1 MRVGVDGNIRERV
14 GVDSNIRERV
24 GVRGNNTPTLIYE
37 GADGGGG

>member
-1 MRVGVDGNIRERV
+1 MGG
-14 GVDSNIRERV
+14 NIRERV